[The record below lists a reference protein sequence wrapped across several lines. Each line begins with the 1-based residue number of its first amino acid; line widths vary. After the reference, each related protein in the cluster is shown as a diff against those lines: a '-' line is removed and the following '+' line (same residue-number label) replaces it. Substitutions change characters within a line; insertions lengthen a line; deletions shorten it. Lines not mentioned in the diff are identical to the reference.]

1 MLEGRNKYI
10 DSAYEHLKVISRDK
24 DKRSEYE
31 AREKA
36 VRDYNQSMRE
46 AAERGFEQGVE
57 VGERRGEQRGIQIGE
72 QRGIQIGEQR
82 GEQRG
87 EERKMIEIAINFIKM
102 GIDNATIV
110 QGTGLSAEQVENLRE
125 KYGVQQM

>member
-1 MLEGRNKYI
+1 MLSKKNKHI

-57 VGERRGEQRGIQIGE
+57 VGEQHGEQRGIQIGIE
-72 QRGIQIGEQR
+72 QERYGIA
-82 GEQRG
+82 
-87 EERKMIEIAINFIKM
+87 KNMFKA
-102 GIDNATIV
+102 GIDIDTISNV
-110 QGTGLSAEQVENLRE
+110 TGLSKETIYNLKKEVE
-125 KYGVQQM
+125 M